1 MNVPIWIMSVGVA
14 FFSWSSV
21 AHTLTEQ
28 QVVTLYQCRTESAR
42 LTRLACFD
50 EAMQT
55 PIAPSSPIQTA
66 TYPRIWHQVWQR
78 FDHDPSSSLVW
89 QVDASDNA
97 WIALTNQQ
105 TPTQAALLLSCIDNL
120 SRVEV
125 LSLEPLKAL
134 TLTLKVDA
142 HHQTEL
148 RSDDVGVVYS
158 SARGMPAIE
167 LMKAMGE
174 QSSVSLVAD
183 GQTMTFD
190 TQHVKAHF
198 AQLQQRCGW

>member
-1 MNVPIWIMSVGVA
+1 MNAAIWGMSLAAA

-28 QVVTLYQCRTESAR
+28 QVATLYQCRSESAR
-42 LTRLACFD
+42 LARLACFD
-50 EAMQT
+50 EVMQT
-55 PIAPSSPIQTA
+55 PIASSASLQTA
-66 TYPRIWHQVWQR
+66 SYPRIWHQVWQ
-78 FDHDPSSSLVW
+78 HINHEQSSLVW

-97 WIALTNQQ
+97 WIALTSQQ

-125 LSLEPLKAL
+125 LSLEPQKAL
-134 TLTLKVDA
+134 TLTLEVDV
-142 HHQTEL
+142 HHQAGL

-158 SARGMPAIE
+158 SARGVPAIE
-167 LMKAMGE
+167 LMKAIGE
-174 QSSVSLVAD
+174 QPTVSLMVD
-183 GQTMTFD
+183 SQTMTFD
-190 TQHVKAHF
+190 TQSVKAHF